1 MATETSTKAGPGVDL
16 TGTTDAGPT
25 GAQAPSPSSS
35 GGSPKFDAGAGGAQ
49 QVPNEW
55 VVALQPFADPDEAE
69 ALARGFGGDAEER
82 FRAVFEGFVFRGPEV
97 AARRLAEHP
106 RVRKVTANGVVEA
119 SADSNPT
126 GVAASRPT
134 RPGPPEPRGPAS
146 GWPSSTPAS
155 TSTTLT

>member
-1 MATETSTKAGPGVDL
+1 
-16 TGTTDAGPT
+16 
-25 GAQAPSPSSS
+25 
-35 GGSPKFDAGAGGAQ
+35 
-49 QVPNEW
+49 
-55 VVALQPFADPDEAE
+55 VALQPFADPDEAE

-126 GVAASRPT
+126 GVRHIQADQARAAGATGSGQRVVILDTGIDLDHPDLNANIEASQARTASAQAAAPT
-134 RPGPPEPRGPAS
+134 
-146 GWPSSTPAS
+146 
-155 TSTTLT
+155 TTTATAPT